1 MKKCPY
7 CAEEIQE
14 EAVKCKHCGEWLQ
27 GDKLH
32 MRSES
37 QPAAIPSSG
46 NIDGK
51 LTYPTIMR
59 RYLSTF
65 IDGMLI
71 LGVFILSSYVFSG
84 DTDFV
89 RTLRIGI
96 ILIMI
101 FIYEPLC
108 TSKLCTVGQK
118 LMGIRVRKVSNHERI
133 SLAQACLR
141 IVVKIFLGFISFFS
155 IIFSERKRAIHDFAS
170 GSIVVTAAR
179 I

>member
-27 GDKLH
+27 SGKLH
-32 MRSES
+32 MKLES
-37 QPAAIPSSG
+37 QPAPPPGSY
-46 NIDGK
+46 IDSK

-71 LGVFILSSYVFSG
+71 LGIFILSSYVFSE
-84 DTDFV
+84 DTDFI

-96 ILIMI
+96 ILIVV
-101 FIYEPLC
+101 FVYEPFC
-108 TSKLCTVGQK
+108 TSKLCTLGQK
-118 LMGIRVRKVSNHERI
+118 LMGIRVRTVSKLAKI
-133 SLAQACLR
+133 SLVQAYLR
-141 IVVKIFLGFISFFS
+141 IVVKIFLGFIPFFS
-155 IIFSERKRAIHDFAS
+155 IIFSKRKRAIHDFVS
-170 GSIVVTAAR
+170 GSIVVMAAS